1 MNAKRILAALLAALT
16 LISCA
21 ACSESASGAETTA
34 ASSAAPETTVPTVT
48 ETTVDPNAPLDNLP
62 ADLKFSGMSF
72 RTIQQ
77 NTILPCTTE
86 EETGEIINDTLYAR
100 NRTVEERFE
109 VDITPVRL
117 EDYTAI
123 TGIISASVQA
133 GSDDFDL
140 VLGQMFRTANDA
152 LKGLFADWNKIPH
165 IDLAQPWYT
174 KSIQDAA
181 VGDRLEL
188 INSDFCMAYCQ
199 QTWLMFFNKTKA
211 KDYGLTENMYQIVNE
226 GRWTIDMLNNL
237 TKDVYADLNGD
248 GTRDKEDF
256 YGFAGTLGDCL
267 LAAFMYGADTRLI
280 SLDENNVLSQPI
292 MEERAVD
299 LLTKMGALF
308 VTNTGSMKHANALS
322 ATRRGLFPKGNY
334 LFEAMMVAD
343 LTSTAMREFEDEF
356 GVLPLPKYDE
366 EQKEYYTVVD
376 GGSDILTVLKT
387 AQNTELIG
395 AMVEALSSE
404 SYKTLIPVYCEIA
417 LEQKGTRDKESIE
430 MLRNILDSR
439 VIDFGYLYDG
449 LAAWVPQLK
458 TLVQRPGQIVSVQK
472 KLGPSMLKKY
482 QEVVDYFTVP
492 VQ

>member
-1 MNAKRILAALLAALT
+1 
-16 LISCA
+16 
-21 ACSESASGAETTA
+21 
-34 ASSAAPETTVPTVT
+34 
-48 ETTVDPNAPLDNLP
+48 
-62 ADLKFSGMSF
+62 
-72 RTIQQ
+72 
-77 NTILPCTTE
+77 
-86 EETGEIINDTLYAR
+86 
-100 NRTVEERFE
+100 
-109 VDITPVRL
+109 
-117 EDYTAI
+117 
-123 TGIISASVQA
+123 
-133 GSDDFDL
+133 
-140 VLGQMFRTANDA
+140 
-152 LKGLFADWNKIPH
+152 
-165 IDLAQPWYT
+165 
-174 KSIQDAA
+174 
-181 VGDRLEL
+181 
-188 INSDFCMAYCQ
+188 
-199 QTWLMFFNKTKA
+199 
-211 KDYGLTENMYQIVNE
+211 
-226 GRWTIDMLNNL
+226 
-237 TKDVYADLNGD
+237 
-248 GTRDKEDF
+248 
-256 YGFAGTLGDCL
+256 
-267 LAAFMYGADTRLI
+267 YGADTRLI

>member
-1 MNAKRILAALLAALT
+1 MNAKRILAALLAALMLFT
-16 LISCA
+16 CA
-21 ACSESASGAETTA
+21 ACSESAPAAETTA

-248 GTRDKEDF
+248 GTRDKDDF

-482 QEVVDYFTVP
+482 QEVVDYFTAP

>member
-1 MNAKRILAALLAALT
+1 MNAKRILAAFLAALT

-21 ACSESASGAETTA
+21 ACSESAPAAETTA
-34 ASSAAPETTVPTVT
+34 ASSAARETTVPTVT

-165 IDLAQPWYT
+165 IDLTQPWYT

-248 GTRDKEDF
+248 GTRDKDDF

-417 LEQKGTRDKESIE
+417 LEQKGTRDKESVE

-482 QEVVDYFTVP
+482 QEVVDYFTAP